1 MSSGPSVLEKAQA
14 MTAEAARLREGEKG
28 EQDAARVSQRVDE
41 VTVALQGLGRVVG
54 AVDRLHA
61 VSGTRTVNL
70 SGLDEGRPTFA
81 GRARAGLP
89 SNQVFTAAKQKI
101 NGVTSRVSEQ
111 LGAAWAQWTSE
122 QLAGLPL
129 IRIPLLDADEQK
141 SARERRDELL
151 KLAKIAVP
159 SSADIGTFQ
168 STAGLLRDTLSEVAP
183 PPPEILALLQ
193 RLGERPP
200 VTLDQLSDDDIGLL
214 RRAGIADQI
223 EVRRRGM

>member
-1 MSSGPSVLEKAQA
+1 VNGGPSVLEKAQA
-14 MTAEAARLREGEKG
+14 MKAEADRLREGEKG
-28 EQDAARVSQRVDE
+28 EQDAARVSHRVAE
-41 VTVALQGLGRVVG
+41 VTAALQGLGRVVG

-61 VSGTRTVNL
+61 VSGIRTVDL
-70 SGLDEGRPTFA
+70 SGLDEGRATFA

-111 LGAAWAQWTSE
+111 LAAGWTQWTSE
-122 QLAGLPL
+122 QVTGLPL
-129 IRIPLLDADEQK
+129 IRIPLLAADEQK
-141 SARERRDELL
+141 TARERRDELL
-151 KLAKIAVP
+151 RLAKITVP

-168 STAGLLRDTLSEVAP
+168 STAGLLRDTLSEVP
-183 PPPEILALLQ
+183 PPAPEILILLQ

>member
-1 MSSGPSVLEKAQA
+1 VSSGQSILEKAQA
-14 MTAEAARLREGEKG
+14 MKVEADRLREGEKG

-61 VSGTRTVNL
+61 VSGTRTVAL
-70 SGLDEGRPTFA
+70 SGLDEGRAAFA
-81 GRARAGLP
+81 RHAKAGLP

-101 NGVTSRVSEQ
+101 NGVSSCISEL

-129 IRIPLLDADEQK
+129 IRIPLLGSDEQK
-141 SARERRDELL
+141 TARDRRDELL
-151 KLAKIAVP
+151 KLAKTAVP
-159 SSADIGTFQ
+159 SSAEIGTFQ
-168 STAGLLRDTLSEVAP
+168 STAGLLRDTLSEVSDP
-183 PPPEILALLQ
+183 PREILALLQ

-200 VTLDQLSDDDIGLL
+200 MTLDELTDDDIGLL
-214 RRAGIADQI
+214 RQAGIADQI

>member
-1 MSSGPSVLEKAQA
+1 VSNGPSVLEKAQA

-28 EQDAARVSQRVDE
+28 EQDAARISQRVDE
-41 VTVALQGLGRVVG
+41 VTVALQGLDRVIG
-54 AVDRLHA
+54 AAGRLHA
-61 VSGTRTVNL
+61 VSGTRTVDL
-70 SGLDEGRPTFA
+70 SGLDEGRATFA

-89 SNQVFTAAKQKI
+89 SNQVFTAARQKI
-101 NGVTSRVSEQ
+101 NGVTGRVSEQ
-111 LGAAWAQWTSE
+111 LGTAWAQWTSA
-122 QLAGLPL
+122 QLAGLPV
-129 IRIPLLDADEQK
+129 IRIALLSADEQK
-141 SARERRDELL
+141 TARERRDELV
-151 KLAKIAVP
+151 KLAKIEVP

-168 STAGLLRDTLSEVAP
+168 STAGLLRDTLSEVAA

-200 VTLDQLSDDDIGLL
+200 MTLDQLTEDDIGLL

>member
-1 MSSGPSVLEKAQA
+1 

-28 EQDAARVSQRVDE
+28 EQDAARVSLRVDE
-41 VTVALQGLGRVVG
+41 VTVALQGLGQAVG
-54 AVDRLHA
+54 AIDRLHA
-61 VSGTRTVNL
+61 VSGTRTVDL
-70 SGLDEGRPTFA
+70 SGLDEGRVTFA
-81 GRARAGLP
+81 GRAKAGLP

-101 NGVTSRVSEQ
+101 NGVISRLNEQ
-111 LGAAWAQWTSE
+111 LGSAWAQWTSE
-122 QLAGLPL
+122 QMAGLPL

-141 SARERRDELL
+141 TARERRDELL
-151 KLAKIAVP
+151 RLAKIVVP
-159 SSADIGTFQ
+159 SSADVGTFQ

-200 VTLDQLSDDDIGLL
+200 MTLDQLTDYDIGLL
-214 RRAGIADQI
+214 RQAGIADQI